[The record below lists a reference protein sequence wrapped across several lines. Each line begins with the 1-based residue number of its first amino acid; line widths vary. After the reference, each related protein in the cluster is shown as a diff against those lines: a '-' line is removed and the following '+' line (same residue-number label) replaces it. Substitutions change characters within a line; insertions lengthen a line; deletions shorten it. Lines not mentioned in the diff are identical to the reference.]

1 MRNQLS
7 AEVPPELGNLT
18 RLTDLYLW
26 ENKLSGELLSE
37 LGKLST
43 FINIDLSDNRF
54 TGCIPDSLRHHG
66 QPDTLGGTS
75 FCGDTASD
83 G

>member
-1 MRNQLS
+1 MS
-7 AEVPPELGNLT
+7 GEVPPELGNLT
-18 RLTDLYLW
+18 KLTDLYLLD
-26 ENKLSGELLSE
+26 NKLSGELPSE

-54 TGCIPDSLRHHG
+54 TGCIPDSLRHLG
-66 QPDTLGGTS
+66 QPVDLGGTS
-75 FCGDTASD
+75 FCGDVASD